1 MLIKNVQ
8 LVDPYTNFDAVT
20 DILISDGKITEIS
33 NNISSDDDEIIDGTG
48 LTAAPGL
55 IDVHVHF
62 RDPGFTHKE
71 DIYTGAK
78 AAAAGGYTTIVLMA
92 NTNPTV
98 DNEET
103 LSYIINKGKETDI
116 NIHTVANVTMG
127 MKGKEMTDMPYL
139 YKKGAVGFSDDGIP
153 IMDTELLKE
162 AFIQAKNL
170 NVPVSLHEEDP
181 NLITNNGI
189 NAGEVS
195 EVLGIGGSPKDAEIT
210 MIKRDVEIAKETG
223 VALDVQHISTAE
235 GVEIIRE
242 ARKTH
247 KNIHAEATPH
257 HFTLTEHAVL
267 DYGTNAKMNPPLRTE
282 RDRLAIIKG
291 LQDGTIEI
299 IATDHAPHAKEEK
312 AREITQAPSGI
323 LGLETALPLGIT
335 ELVKK
340 NYLSINELIKKM
352 TVGPA
357 MLYGFEDIYA
367 SVSVG
372 RNADIVLFDEN
383 EDFTITRFKSK
394 SSNSPF
400 TGRTLTGK
408 VKYTICNGKVIYKN
422 E

>member
-1 MLIKNVQ
+1 MLIKNVR

-139 YKKGAVGFSDDGIP
+139 YEKGAVGFSDDGIP

-282 RDRLAIIKG
+282 KDRLAIIKG

-357 MLYGFEDIYA
+357 TLYGFEDIYA

>member
-1 MLIKNVQ
+1 MLIKNVR

-139 YKKGAVGFSDDGIP
+139 YEKGAVGFSDDGIP

-282 RDRLAIIKG
+282 KDRLAIIKG